1 MAMEIEQL
9 IAALGA
15 QQAQQP
21 ATAVEPKTG
30 SSGPALAS
38 LAGQLASAISPS
50 TWGGRIGQ
58 VAAGSAQ
65 AQLMAQQQA
74 QQRQALL
81 QQLGLT
87 PEGAAG
93 PTTATINA
101 DGTITTKGNL
111 VDASTGQP
119 QQNVPQA
126 QPQPVTQPP
135 VPALQAGGPPVQTSP
150 FVQALPLFEMLQ
162 R

>member
-1 MAMEIEQL
+1 MPTEIEQL

-30 SSGPALAS
+30 LSGPALAS
-38 LAGQLASAISPS
+38 LAGQLASAIAPS
-50 TWGGRIGQ
+50 YWGGRVGQ

-65 AQLMAQQQA
+65 AQLMAQQLA
-74 QQRQALL
+74 QQKQKMI
-81 QQLGLT
+81 QDLGLT
-87 PEGAAG
+87 PDGVAG

-111 VDASTGQP
+111 VDASAGQP

-135 VPALQAGGPPVQTSP
+135 TPALQAGGPPVQTSP
-150 FVQALPLFEMLQ
+150 FDQALPLFETPQ